1 MTLQVP
7 GRGGDAGGE
16 VEVAVRPDGLRLALL
31 EVGLINSAVLR
42 LSYMVKIAI

>member
-1 MTLQVP
+1 MEEFGAAIVHGLTLQVP

-31 EVGLINSAVLR
+31 EVGLIN
-42 LSYMVKIAI
+42 